1 MKLSVFW
8 ALGAATTGANA
19 FAFAPFTPL
28 GSLQP
33 TKKHVPSFFSS
44 NTRLATGVSM
54 TATSVPPK
62 EEKRSPIDAVGSLY
76 LLVASSN
83 LLFTKL
89 SISFPASLSL
99 CGILFSYF
107 LFGPGGSGLYNY
119 YAPAAAFLSK
129 WLPVMFVPS
138 LIALPL
144 AGGLG
149 TRAEVRTKFMHLL
162 SKIAKH

>member
-1 MKLSVFW
+1 MKLTVLW
-8 ALGAATTGANA
+8 ALGAATTGVNA
-19 FAFAPFTPL
+19 FAPL
-28 GSLQP
+28 RTLVSLEP
-33 TKKHVPSFFSS
+33 TDKHVPFFFSS
-44 NTRLATGVSM
+44 NPPLARCLSM
-54 TATSVPPK
+54 AATSVPPK
-62 EEKRSPIDAVGSLY
+62 GEKSSHIGAVGNLY

-107 LFGPGGSGLYNY
+107 LFGPGGSGTYTY

-149 TRAEVRTKFMHLL
+149 SRAEVRSTFVHLL
-162 SKIAKH
+162 SMI